1 MRDVGG
7 FASSPPWLPPGW
19 SPPLGSQRAPP
30 LLLLQFGR
38 YLLENQRPE
47 WATQYVDY
55 KGLKD
60 LIKKSVGEAKQVR
73 GVGTAGSAVL
83 GAAACDAPPACLA

>member
-1 MRDVGG
+1 V
-7 FASSPPWLPPGW
+7 
-19 SPPLGSQRAPP
+19 
-30 LLLLQFGR
+30 LQFGK

-60 LIKKSVGEAKQVR
+60 LIKQATEEARKVR
-73 GVGTAGSAVL
+73 DPV
-83 GAAACDAPPACLA
+83 APRAKPCCA